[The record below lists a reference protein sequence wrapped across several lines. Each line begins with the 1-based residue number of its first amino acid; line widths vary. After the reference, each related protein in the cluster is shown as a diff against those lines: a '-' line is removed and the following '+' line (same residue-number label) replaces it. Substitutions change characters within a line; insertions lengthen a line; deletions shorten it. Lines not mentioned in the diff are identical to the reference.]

1 MFSYFNQ
8 IYFISI
14 ILFLDPGPKCK
25 QQVMKETTGG
35 FYPEDEAQK
44 GTNRAINILE
54 CKKLCLRLKSC
65 RSIQY
70 CKTDKECHTYGT
82 APHPLKTSFPNHPC
96 SLYVKSCGR
105 NYEFYFFRYLGL
117 I

>member
-1 MFSYFNQ
+1 
-8 IYFISI
+8 
-14 ILFLDPGPKCK
+14 
-25 QQVMKETTGG
+25 MKETTGG

-54 CKKLCLRLKSC
+54 CKQLCLRLKSC

-70 CKTDKECHTYGT
+70 CETDKECHTYGS

-105 NYEFYFFRYLGL
+105 NYQFYFFIFNLEKNKVDTS
-117 I
+117 IQ